1 MISKED
7 ALVDLQ
13 KVETD
18 AKGDVAKLLVGIA
31 QVFVKLLITIRSN
44 QLLTDEEKIAIRQ
57 AREKRFRENQ
67 QPK

>member
-1 MISKED
+1 
-7 ALVDLQ
+7 LVDLQ